1 MARGTLAATFGLLRI
16 INFRAVRKHAF
27 RAALAAFSLGG
38 GVAVVV
44 AVMIEVTSVSKA
56 VEDVGYQIAGPAPL
70 RVVGAAT
77 RGGIS
82 PAVIEDARSV
92 AGVGAVVPV
101 IRGVT
106 MIRNSGDHG
115 TESYG
120 LGLGVDCSAQ
130 WIVDPKV
137 CQAGQQEPP
146 PAISKSLGDSL
157 DASATLVTDAGQ
169 LSMEKFQRVSDLDEV
184 NNGLVAVL
192 PLSMAKVQFAR
203 GDRVDMLYV
212 TLAADADA
220 GEVQQ
225 RLKTTLGPTYSVQP
239 RSEPAKGY
247 NVNDVLL
254 PLLGIF
260 ALISIGVGVI
270 LITQITRL
278 SVEERR
284 REIAIASALGA
295 SPASIMTG
303 FLSEAA
309 LLGAAGSAMG
319 VLTGIVISEPIVAS
333 ASELTERFV
342 GVTVPVVLKPVIL
355 VVGVLA
361 GLLLAVGAAIGPALS
376 ASNTPIAAEL
386 SGRAAQEQTTGRK
399 IWFRALL
406 LLAIGLAGVIAA
418 RLATLSGALVAW
430 QAILADVGA
439 VVALIGLLLATAYLS
454 AQAITSVRPRP
465 DKSRGATLT
474 IALNALR
481 SDRSRTAA
489 ISGAIAVPVVVAI
502 LLSGFLVAIHI
513 GATRVAESQADGRIA
528 ITTTQFADYGP
539 VDARFAPQTV
549 NKLNALTGVEK
560 IERMAE
566 IEISLKDGSLA
577 HIQAQDRPTFPFG
590 LLAGQ
595 SPEASQKANEVVI
608 GSVLAREKKL
618 HIGDTLVFGSGLDA
632 QAMSIGTI
640 VATPEYGGRRIY
652 MPYAIAEQIYGP
664 QPAGLIF
671 ATPAAG
677 FTAGQV
683 IESIGA
689 TRFDQPVTAVDTDG
703 YASEIATS
711 IGRYLTPLNTL
722 KYGLLGIAFIS
733 VLSTLLLVG
742 IRRRREVALIQ
753 ALGATRARVFSITTV
768 EAVVAGA
775 AGGLFGA
782 VLSIAISEA
791 VRRAAVVNVGLIT
804 PLVFPWSDAVL
815 YAVLATVAAVFAA
828 IIPAWKSTRSTP
840 ATELRDE

>member
-82 PAVIEDARSV
+82 PAVVEDSRAVPGV
-92 AGVGAVVPV
+92 AAVVPV

-106 MIRNSGDHG
+106 MIRNDGK
-115 TESYG
+115 ESFG

-137 CQAGQQEPP
+137 CQTGQAEPP

-157 DASATLVTDAGQ
+157 DASATLVTDVGQ
-169 LSMEKFQRVSDLDEV
+169 LSLEKFQRVADLDEV

-192 PLSMAKVQFAR
+192 PLSMAKVQYAR
-203 GDRVDMLYV
+203 GDRVDLLYV
-212 TLAADADA
+212 TLDKDADAD
-220 GEVQQ
+220 EVQQ

-260 ALISIGVGVI
+260 ALISVGVGVI

-309 LLGAAGSAMG
+309 LLGAVGSAMG

-342 GVTVPVVLKPVIL
+342 GVTVPVILKPAIL
-355 VVGVLA
+355 VVGILA
-361 GLLLAVGAAIGPALS
+361 GILLAVGAAIGPALS

-386 SGRAAQEQTTGRK
+386 SGRAAQEQTTQRK
-399 IWFRALL
+399 IWFKALL
-406 LLAIGLAGVIAA
+406 LLAIGLTGVIAA

-430 QAILADVGA
+430 QAIIADAGA

-454 AQAITSVRPRP
+454 AQAITSLRTRP
-465 DKSRGATLT
+465 DKARGATLT

-513 GATRVAESQADGRIA
+513 GATKVAESQADGRIA

-539 VDARFAPQTV
+539 IDARFAPQTV
-549 NKLNALTGVEK
+549 TKLNSVDGVEK
-560 IERMAE
+560 TERMAE

-595 SPEASQKANEVVI
+595 SPEASQKANQVVI
-608 GSVLAREKKL
+608 GSVLAREKNL

-652 MPYAIAEQIYGP
+652 MPYAVAEQIYGP

-671 ATPAAG
+671 ATPASG
-677 FTAGQV
+677 FSADQV
-683 IESIGA
+683 IENIKA
-689 TRFDQPVTAVDTDG
+689 TEFDQPVIAVDTDG
-703 YASEIATS
+703 YAADIATS

-722 KYGLLGIAFIS
+722 KYGLLAIAFIS

-753 ALGATRARVFSITTV
+753 ALGATRVRVFSITTA
-768 EAVVAGA
+768 EAVLAGA

-804 PLVFPWSDAVL
+804 PLVFPWTDAVV
-815 YAVLATVAAVFAA
+815 YAALATIAAVFAA

>member
-82 PAVIEDARSV
+82 PAVVDDTRSV
-92 AGVGAVVPV
+92 SGVAAVVPV

-106 MIRNSGDHG
+106 MIRNDGK
-115 TESYG
+115 ESFG

-137 CQAGQQEPP
+137 CQTGQAEPP
-146 PAISKSLGDSL
+146 PAISKTLGDSL
-157 DASATLVTDAGQ
+157 DKSATLVTDVGQ
-169 LSMEKFQRVSDLDEV
+169 LSVEKFQRVEDLDDV

-212 TLAADADA
+212 TLDKDANAD
-220 GEVQQ
+220 EVQQ

-303 FLSEAA
+303 FLSEAG
-309 LLGAAGSAMG
+309 LLGAVGSAMG

-342 GVTVPVVLKPVIL
+342 GVTVPVILKPAIL

-361 GLLLAVGAAIGPALS
+361 GILLAIGAAIGPALS

-386 SGRAAQEQTTGRK
+386 SGRAAQEQTTQRK
-399 IWFRALL
+399 IWFKALL

-418 RLATLSGALVAW
+418 RLATISGALVAW
-430 QAILADVGA
+430 QAIIADIGA

-454 AQAITSVRPRP
+454 AQAITSLRPKP
-465 DKSRGATLT
+465 DKSSGATLT

-513 GATRVAESQADGRIA
+513 GATKVAESQADGRIA

-539 VDARFAPQTV
+539 IDARFAPQTV
-549 NKLNALTGVEK
+549 NKLNSVAGVEK
-560 IERMAE
+560 TERMAE

-595 SPEASQKANEVVI
+595 SPEASQKANQVVI
-608 GSVLAREKKL
+608 GSVLARERNL
-618 HIGDTLVFGSGLDA
+618 HIGDTLVFASGLDA

-652 MPYAIAEQIYGP
+652 MPYSIAEQIYGP

-671 ATPAAG
+671 ATPAEG
-677 FTAGQV
+677 FSPGQV
-683 IESIGA
+683 IENIEA
-689 TRFDQPVTAVDTDG
+689 AQFDQPLTAVDTDG
-703 YASEIATS
+703 YAADIAAS

-722 KYGLLGIAFIS
+722 KYGLLAIAFIS

-753 ALGATRARVFSITTV
+753 ALGATRLRVFSITTI

-782 VLSIAISEA
+782 VLAIAISEA
-791 VRRAAVVNVGLIT
+791 VRRAAVVNVGLVT
-804 PLVFPWSDAVL
+804 PLVFPWTDAVV

>member
-82 PAVIEDARSV
+82 PAVVDDTRSV
-92 AGVGAVVPV
+92 SGVAAVVPV

-106 MIRNSGDHG
+106 MIRNDGK
-115 TESYG
+115 ESFG

-137 CQAGQQEPP
+137 CQTGQAEPP
-146 PAISKSLGDSL
+146 PAISKTLGDSL
-157 DASATLVTDAGQ
+157 DKSATLVTDVGQ
-169 LSMEKFQRVSDLDEV
+169 LSVEKFQRVEDLDDV

-212 TLAADADA
+212 TLDKDANAD
-220 GEVQQ
+220 EVQQ

-303 FLSEAA
+303 FLSEAG
-309 LLGAAGSAMG
+309 LLGAVGSAMG

-342 GVTVPVVLKPVIL
+342 GVTVPVILKPAIL

-361 GLLLAVGAAIGPALS
+361 GILLAIGAAIGPALS

-386 SGRAAQEQTTGRK
+386 SGRAAQEQTTQRK
-399 IWFRALL
+399 IWFKALL

-418 RLATLSGALVAW
+418 RLATISGALVAW
-430 QAILADVGA
+430 QAIIADIGA

-454 AQAITSVRPRP
+454 AQAITSLRPKP
-465 DKSRGATLT
+465 DKSSGATLT

-513 GATRVAESQADGRIA
+513 GATKVAESQADGRIA

-539 VDARFAPQTV
+539 IDARFAPQTV
-549 NKLNALTGVEK
+549 NKLNSVAGVEK
-560 IERMAE
+560 TERMAE

-595 SPEASQKANEVVI
+595 SPEASQKANQVVI
-608 GSVLAREKKL
+608 GSVLAREKNL
-618 HIGDTLVFGSGLDA
+618 HIGDTLVFASGLDA

-652 MPYAIAEQIYGP
+652 MPYSIAEQIYGP

-671 ATPAAG
+671 ATPAEG
-677 FTAGQV
+677 FSPGQV
-683 IESIGA
+683 IENIEA
-689 TRFDQPVTAVDTDG
+689 AQFDQPLTAVDTDG
-703 YASEIATS
+703 YAADIAAS

-722 KYGLLGIAFIS
+722 KYGLLAIAFIS

-753 ALGATRARVFSITTV
+753 ALGATRLRVFSITTI

-782 VLSIAISEA
+782 VLAIAISEA
-791 VRRAAVVNVGLIT
+791 VRRAAVVNVGLVT
-804 PLVFPWSDAVL
+804 PLVFPWTDAVV

>member
-82 PAVIEDARSV
+82 PAVVDDTRSV
-92 AGVGAVVPV
+92 SGVAAVVPV

-106 MIRNSGDHG
+106 MIRNDGK
-115 TESYG
+115 ESFG

-137 CQAGQQEPP
+137 CQTGQAEPP
-146 PAISKSLGDSL
+146 PAISKTLGDSL
-157 DASATLVTDAGQ
+157 DKSATLVTDVGQ
-169 LSMEKFQRVSDLDEV
+169 LSVEKFQRVEDLDDV

-212 TLAADADA
+212 TLDKDANAD
-220 GEVQQ
+220 EVQQ

-303 FLSEAA
+303 FLSEAG
-309 LLGAAGSAMG
+309 LLGAVGSAMG

-342 GVTVPVVLKPVIL
+342 GVTVPVILKPAIL

-361 GLLLAVGAAIGPALS
+361 GILLAIGAAIGPALS

-386 SGRAAQEQTTGRK
+386 SGRAAQEQTTQRK
-399 IWFRALL
+399 IWFKALL
-406 LLAIGLAGVIAA
+406 LLAIGLSGVIAA
-418 RLATLSGALVAW
+418 RLATISGALVAW
-430 QAILADVGA
+430 QAIIADIGA

-454 AQAITSVRPRP
+454 AQAITSLRPKP
-465 DKSRGATLT
+465 DKSSGATLT

-513 GATRVAESQADGRIA
+513 GATKVAESQADGRIA

-539 VDARFAPQTV
+539 IDARFAPQTV
-549 NKLNALTGVEK
+549 NKLNSVAGVEK
-560 IERMAE
+560 TERMAE

-595 SPEASQKANEVVI
+595 SPEASQKANQVVI
-608 GSVLAREKKL
+608 GSVLARERNL

-652 MPYAIAEQIYGP
+652 MPYSIAEQIYGP

-671 ATPAAG
+671 ATPAEG
-677 FTAGQV
+677 FSPGQV
-683 IESIGA
+683 IENIEA
-689 TRFDQPVTAVDTDG
+689 AQFDQPLTAVDTDG
-703 YASEIATS
+703 YAADIAAS

-722 KYGLLGIAFIS
+722 KYGLLAIAFIS

-753 ALGATRARVFSITTV
+753 ALGATRLRVFSITTI

-782 VLSIAISEA
+782 VLAIAISEA
-791 VRRAAVVNVGLIT
+791 VRRAAVVNVGLVT
-804 PLVFPWSDAVL
+804 PLVFPWTDAVV

>member
-82 PAVIEDARSV
+82 PAVVEDSRAVPGV
-92 AGVGAVVPV
+92 AAVVPV

-106 MIRNSGDHG
+106 MIRNDGK
-115 TESYG
+115 ESFG

-137 CQAGQQEPP
+137 CQTGQAEPP
-146 PAISKSLGDSL
+146 PAISKTLGDSL
-157 DASATLVTDAGQ
+157 DASATLVTDVGQ
-169 LSMEKFQRVSDLDEV
+169 LSMEKFQRVADLDDV

-212 TLAADADA
+212 TLDSGANAD
-220 GEVQQ
+220 EVQQ

-309 LLGAAGSAMG
+309 LLGAVGSAMG

-342 GVTVPVVLKPVIL
+342 GVTVPVILKPAIL
-355 VVGVLA
+355 VIGVLA
-361 GLLLAVGAAIGPALS
+361 GILLAVGAAIGPALS

-386 SGRAAQEQTTGRK
+386 SGRAAQEQTTQRK
-399 IWFRALL
+399 IWFKALL
-406 LLAIGLAGVIAA
+406 LLAIGLSGVIAA

-430 QAILADVGA
+430 QAMIADAGA

-454 AQAITSVRPRP
+454 AQAITSLRPRP
-465 DKSRGATLT
+465 DKSSGATLT

-513 GATRVAESQADGRIA
+513 GATKVAESQADGRIA

-539 VDARFAPQTV
+539 IDARFAPQTV
-549 NKLNALTGVEK
+549 NKLNSVAGVEK
-560 IERMAE
+560 TERMAE

-595 SPEASQKANEVVI
+595 SPEASQKANQVVI
-608 GSVLAREKKL
+608 GSVLAREKNL

-652 MPYAIAEQIYGP
+652 MPYAVAEQIYGP

-671 ATPAAG
+671 ATPESG
-677 FTAGQV
+677 FSAGQV
-683 IESIGA
+683 IENIKA
-689 TRFDQPVTAVDTDG
+689 AQFDQPLTAVDTDG
-703 YASEIATS
+703 YAADIAAS

-722 KYGLLGIAFIS
+722 KYGLLAIAFIS

-753 ALGATRARVFSITTV
+753 ALGATRLRVFSITTI

-782 VLSIAISEA
+782 VLAIAISEA
-791 VRRAAVVNVGLIT
+791 VRRAAVVNVGLVT
-804 PLVFPWSDAVL
+804 PLVFPWTDAVV

>member
-82 PAVIEDARSV
+82 PAVVEDSRSV
-92 AGVGAVVPV
+92 DGVAAVVPV

-106 MIRNSGDHG
+106 MIRSDG

-137 CQAGQQEPP
+137 CQTGQQEPP

-157 DASATLVTDAGQ
+157 DSSATLVTDVGQ
-169 LSMEKFQRVSDLDEV
+169 LSVEKFQRVADLDEV

-212 TLAADADA
+212 TLDSGADAA
-220 GEVQQ
+220 AVQQ
-225 RLKTTLGPTYSVQP
+225 KLKTALGPTYSVQP
-239 RSEPAKGY
+239 RSEPARGY

-303 FLSEAA
+303 FLSEAV

-342 GVTVPVVLKPVIL
+342 GVTVPVILKPAIL
-355 VVGVLA
+355 VLGVLVGV
-361 GLLLAVGAAIGPALS
+361 LLAVGAAIGPALS

-386 SGRAAQEQTTGRK
+386 SGRAAQEQTTQRK
-399 IWFRALL
+399 IWFKALL

-430 QAILADVGA
+430 QAILADIGA

-454 AQAITSVRPRP
+454 AQAITSLRPRP
-465 DKSRGATLT
+465 DKSSGATLT

-513 GATRVAESQADGRIA
+513 GATKVAESQADGRIA

-539 VDARFAPQTV
+539 IDARFAPQTL
-549 NKLNALTGVEK
+549 NKLNSVAGVEK
-560 IERMAE
+560 TERMAE

-595 SPEASQKANEVVI
+595 SPETSQKANQVVI
-608 GSVLAREKKL
+608 GSVLAREKNL
-618 HIGDTLVFGSGLDA
+618 HIGDALVLGSGLEA

-652 MPYAIAEQIYGP
+652 LPYSVAEQIYGP

-677 FTAGQV
+677 FTAGEV
-683 IESIGA
+683 IKNIGA
-689 TRFDQPVTAVDTDG
+689 TKFDQPVTAVDTDG
-703 YASEIATS
+703 YASDIAAS

-722 KYGLLGIAFIS
+722 KYGLLAIAFIS

-753 ALGATRARVFSITTV
+753 ALGATRARVFSITTI

-782 VLSIAISEA
+782 VLAIAISEA
-791 VRRAAVVNVGLIT
+791 VRRAAIVNVGLIT
-804 PLVFPWSDAVL
+804 PLVFPWTDAVL

>member
-77 RGGIS
+77 RGGIG
-82 PAVIEDARSV
+82 PAVVEDTRSV
-92 AGVGAVVPV
+92 DGVAAVVPV

-106 MIRNSGDHG
+106 MIRGNGDSGK
-115 TESYG
+115 ESYG

-137 CQAGQQEPP
+137 CQTGQQEPP

-157 DASATLVTDAGQ
+157 DSSATLVTDVGQ
-169 LSMEKFQRVSDLDEV
+169 LSMEKFQRVADLDEV

-212 TLAADADA
+212 TLDSGADA
-220 GEVQQ
+220 GAVQQ
-225 RLKTTLGPTYSVQP
+225 KLKTALGPAYSVQP
-239 RSEPAKGY
+239 RSEPARGY

-333 ASELTERFV
+333 GSELTERFV
-342 GVTVPVVLKPVIL
+342 GVTVPVILKPAILLLGIL
-355 VVGVLA
+355 VGI
-361 GLLLAVGAAIGPALS
+361 LLAVGAAIGPALS

-399 IWFRALL
+399 IWSRALL

-430 QAILADVGA
+430 QAILADIGA

-454 AQAITSVRPRP
+454 AQAITSLRPRP
-465 DKSRGATLT
+465 DKSSGATLT

-513 GATRVAESQADGRIA
+513 GATKVAESQADGRIA

-539 VDARFAPQTV
+539 IDARFAPQTLH
-549 NKLNALTGVEK
+549 KLNSVAGVEK

-595 SPEASQKANEVVI
+595 SPEASQKANQVVI
-608 GSVLAREKKL
+608 GSVLAREKNL
-618 HIGDTLVFGSGLDA
+618 HIGDVLVLGSGLEA

-652 MPYAIAEQIYGP
+652 LPYSVAEQIYGP

-677 FTAGQV
+677 FTAGEV
-683 IESIGA
+683 IETIGA
-689 TRFDQPVTAVDTDG
+689 TKFDQPVTAVDTDG
-703 YASEIATS
+703 YASDIAAS

-722 KYGLLGIAFIS
+722 KYGLLAIAFIS

-742 IRRRREVALIQ
+742 IRRRREMALIQ
-753 ALGATRARVFSITTV
+753 ALGATRARVFSITTI

-782 VLSIAISEA
+782 VLAIAISEA

-804 PLVFPWSDAVL
+804 PLVFPWTDAVL

>member
-82 PAVIEDARSV
+82 PAVVEDSRSV
-92 AGVGAVVPV
+92 DGVAAVVPV

-106 MIRNSGDHG
+106 MIRSDG

-137 CQAGQQEPP
+137 CQTGQQEPP

-157 DASATLVTDAGQ
+157 DSSATLVTDVGQ
-169 LSMEKFQRVSDLDEV
+169 LSVKKFQRVADLDEV

-212 TLAADADA
+212 TLNSGADAA
-220 GEVQQ
+220 AVQQ
-225 RLKTTLGPTYSVQP
+225 KLKTALGPTYSVQP
-239 RSEPAKGY
+239 RSEPARGY

-342 GVTVPVVLKPVIL
+342 GVTVPVILKPAIL
-355 VVGVLA
+355 VLGVLVGV
-361 GLLLAVGAAIGPALS
+361 LLAVGAAIGPALS

-386 SGRAAQEQTTGRK
+386 SGRAAQEQTTQRK
-399 IWFRALL
+399 IWFKALL

-430 QAILADVGA
+430 QAILADIGA

-454 AQAITSVRPRP
+454 AQAITSLRPRP
-465 DKSRGATLT
+465 DKSSGATLT

-513 GATRVAESQADGRIA
+513 GATKVAESQADGRIA

-539 VDARFAPQTV
+539 IDARFAPQTL
-549 NKLNALTGVEK
+549 NKLNSVAGVEK
-560 IERMAE
+560 TERMAE

-577 HIQAQDRPTFPFG
+577 HIQSQDRPTFPFG

-595 SPEASQKANEVVI
+595 SPEASQKANQVVI
-608 GSVLAREKKL
+608 GSVLAREKNL
-618 HIGDTLVFGSGLDA
+618 HIGDALVLGSGLEA

-652 MPYAIAEQIYGP
+652 LPYSVAEQIYGP

-677 FTAGQV
+677 FTAGEV
-683 IESIGA
+683 IENIGA
-689 TRFDQPVTAVDTDG
+689 TKFDQPVTAVDTDG
-703 YASEIATS
+703 YASDIAAS

-722 KYGLLGIAFIS
+722 KYGLLAIAFIS

-753 ALGATRARVFSITTV
+753 ALGATRARVFSITTI

-782 VLSIAISEA
+782 VLAIAISEA

-804 PLVFPWSDAVL
+804 PLVFPWTDALL

>member
-56 VEDVGYQIAGPAPL
+56 VDDVGYQIAGPAPL

-82 PAVIEDARSV
+82 PAVVDDARSA
-92 AGVGAVVPV
+92 AGVAAMVPV

-106 MIRNSGDHG
+106 MIRDSAKEHF
-115 TESYG
+115 G

-137 CQAGQQEPP
+137 CRTGQQEPP
-146 PAISKSLGDSL
+146 PAVSGSLGDSL
-157 DASATLVTDAGQ
+157 DSSATLVTDVGR
-169 LSMEKFQRVSDLDEV
+169 LSMDKFQRVSDLDDV

-212 TLAADADA
+212 TLDPGADAT
-220 GEVQQ
+220 EVRQ
-225 RLKTTLGPTYSVQP
+225 RLETTLGPSYSVQP
-239 RSEPAKGY
+239 RSEPARGY

-303 FLSEAA
+303 FLGEAA
-309 LLGAAGSAMG
+309 LLGAEGAAMG

-355 VVGVLA
+355 IAGVLA
-361 GLLLAVGAAIGPALS
+361 GIALAVLAAVGPALS

-399 IWFRALL
+399 IWSKALL

-418 RLATLSGALVAW
+418 RLATLSGALVSW
-430 QAILADVGA
+430 QAAIADAGA
-439 VVALIGLLLATAYLS
+439 VVAIIGLLLATAYLS
-454 AQAITSVRPRP
+454 AQAITSLRPKP
-465 DKSRGATLT
+465 SKSRGATFT

-528 ITTTQFADYGP
+528 ITTT
-539 VDARFAPQTV
+539 RFA
-549 NKLNALTGVEK
+549 N
-560 IERMAE
+560 
-566 IEISLKDGSLA
+566 
-577 HIQAQDRPTFPFG
+577 
-590 LLAGQ
+590 
-595 SPEASQKANEVVI
+595 
-608 GSVLAREKKL
+608 
-618 HIGDTLVFGSGLDA
+618 
-632 QAMSIGTI
+632 
-640 VATPEYGGRRIY
+640 Y
-652 MPYAIAEQIYGP
+652 
-664 QPAGLIF
+664 
-671 ATPAAG
+671 
-677 FTAGQV
+677 
-683 IESIGA
+683 
-689 TRFDQPVTAVDTDG
+689 
-703 YASEIATS
+703 
-711 IGRYLTPLNTL
+711 
-722 KYGLLGIAFIS
+722 
-733 VLSTLLLVG
+733 
-742 IRRRREVALIQ
+742 
-753 ALGATRARVFSITTV
+753 
-768 EAVVAGA
+768 
-775 AGGLFGA
+775 
-782 VLSIAISEA
+782 
-791 VRRAAVVNVGLIT
+791 
-804 PLVFPWSDAVL
+804 
-815 YAVLATVAAVFAA
+815 
-828 IIPAWKSTRSTP
+828 
-840 ATELRDE
+840 

>member
-56 VEDVGYQIAGPAPL
+56 VDDVGYQIAGPAPV

-82 PAVIEDARSV
+82 PSVIENARTVPGV
-92 AGVGAVVPV
+92 AAVVPV

-106 MIRNSGDHG
+106 MIRNDGKE
-115 TESYG
+115 TFG
-120 LGLGVDCSAQ
+120 LALGADCSAQ

-137 CQAGQQEPP
+137 CQSGQHEPP
-146 PAISKSLGDSL
+146 PAISQVLGDKL
-157 DASATLVTDAGQ
+157 DSSASLVTDVGQ
-169 LSMEKFQRVSDLDEV
+169 LSLEKFQRVSDLDNV

-192 PLSMAKVQFAR
+192 PLSMAKTQFAR
-203 GDRVDMLYV
+203 GDRVDMIYV
-212 TLAADADA
+212 TLTKDADADA
-220 GEVQQ
+220 VQ
-225 RLKTTLGPTYSVQP
+225 RNLKTTLGPTYSVQP
-239 RSEPAKGY
+239 RSEPARGY

-260 ALISIGVGVI
+260 ALISVGVGVI

-303 FLSEAA
+303 FLSEAG
-309 LLGAAGSAMG
+309 LLGAVGSAMG
-319 VLTGIVISEPIVAS
+319 VATGVVISEPIVAS

-342 GVTVPVVLKPVIL
+342 GVTVPVVLKPAIL
-355 VVGVLA
+355 VA
-361 GLLLAVGAAIGPALS
+361 GIIAGILLAVGAALGPALS

-386 SGRAAQEQTTGRK
+386 SGRAAQEQTTRRK
-399 IWFRALL
+399 IWFKALL
-406 LLAIGLAGVIAA
+406 LLAIGLGGVIAA
-418 RLATLSGALVAW
+418 RLATLSGALAAW
-430 QAILADVGA
+430 QAIIADIGA

-454 AQAITSVRPRP
+454 AQAITSLRPNSN
-465 DKSRGATLT
+465 KSHGASVT

-502 LLSGFLVAIHI
+502 LLSGFLVAIHM
-513 GATRVAESQADGRIA
+513 GATKVAESQADGRIA

-539 VDARFAPQTV
+539 IDARFAPQTV
-549 NKLNALTGVEK
+549 NKLNGLAGVAK
-560 IERMAE
+560 TERMAE

-608 GSVLAREKKL
+608 GSVLAREKGL

-652 MPYAIAEQIYGP
+652 MPYSIAEQIYGP

-671 ATPAAG
+671 ATPADG
-677 FTAGQV
+677 FSAGQV
-683 IESIGA
+683 IDNISGA
-689 TRFDQPVTAVDTDG
+689 QFDQPVKAVDTDG
-703 YASEIATS
+703 YASDIATS

-722 KYGLLGIAFIS
+722 KFGLLAIAFVS

-742 IRRRREVALIQ
+742 MRRKREVALIQ
-753 ALGATRARVFSITTV
+753 ALGATRLRVFSITTI
-768 EAVVAGA
+768 EAVIAGA
-775 AGGLFGA
+775 AGGLFGG

-791 VRRAAVVNVGLIT
+791 VRRAAVVNVGLVT
-804 PLVFPWSDAVL
+804 PLVFPWTDALL
-815 YAVLATVAAVFAA
+815 YAALATVAAVFAA